1 MTTVPRRPTD
11 STCPAVRTSAQ
22 STISSWW
29 RTLVRVAVLPLLV
42 VTTIGLTAAPEVH
55 AQGEIDGNEVV
66 DTTSGSSTEG
76 DERPEGT
83 ATDDD
88 AEVWMVV
95 GGLVGVAMALTAIT
109 VVYWRRTKPRP
120 RRLSFLDD
128 FDDDADVLV
137 PVED

>member
-1 MTTVPRRPTD
+1 M
-11 STCPAVRTSAQ
+11 
-22 STISSWW
+22 
-29 RTLVRVAVLPLLV
+29 LPLLV